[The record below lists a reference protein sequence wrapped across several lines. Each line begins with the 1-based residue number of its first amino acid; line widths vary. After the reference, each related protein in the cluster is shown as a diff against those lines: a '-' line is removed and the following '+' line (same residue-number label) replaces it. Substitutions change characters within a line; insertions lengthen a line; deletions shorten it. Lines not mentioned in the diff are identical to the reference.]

1 MNYIGYAVLSMVALS
16 AGSAAAEEKPFAHQ
30 FDCPASGCKLTCQSI
45 VAGSGPFGLSGVDK
59 LTVTFLSS
67 GVAIYDADKGAIGK
81 QMLSVNLNQVACTV
95 ESR

>member
-1 MNYIGYAVLSMVALS
+1 MKYIGYAVLSMMALS
-16 AGSAAAEEKPFAHQ
+16 AGSAVAEEKPFAHQ

-45 VAGSGPFGLSGVDK
+45 VAGSSPFGLSANK
-59 LTVTFLSS
+59 LMVTFLSS